1 VLPTPSDIFVVVGGG
16 FTAALRVHRIA
27 SHRIAWPGVTEMHA
41 RTHTAKKGSGTFNP
55 RARVVAVPRVFPVEK
70 RNKKVSSD
78 SSKTNKRKEKTPPAQ
93 SP

>member
-16 FTAALRVHRIA
+16 FTAALRV
-27 SHRIAWPGVTEMHA
+27 HRIAWPGVTEMHA